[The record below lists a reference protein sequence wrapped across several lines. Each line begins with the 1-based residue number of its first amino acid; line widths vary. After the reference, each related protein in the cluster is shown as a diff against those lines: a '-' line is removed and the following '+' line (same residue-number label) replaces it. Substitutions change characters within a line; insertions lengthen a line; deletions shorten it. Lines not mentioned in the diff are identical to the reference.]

1 MMTTST
7 GTTGAAQ
14 PTSAPMT
21 ATKAW
26 ASAVFSAVLAFLSSV
41 ATALG
46 GAEVGFS
53 SITAGPWTTA
63 AIAAVVAF
71 GGAAG
76 LTYAVPN
83 RVR

>member
-1 MMTTST
+1 MTTT
-7 GTTGAAQ
+7 TVQTGDAGTT
-14 PTSAPMT
+14 TTKTT

-26 ASAVFSAVLAFLSSV
+26 VAAGLSAVLALLSSV

-46 GAEVGFS
+46 GAETGFA
-53 SITAGPWTTA
+53 SITAGQWVTAVIA
-63 AIAAVVAF
+63 AIVAF

-83 RVR
+83 RLK